1 LKVLIKILNIS
12 LAKQEKTKEEKT
24 KEINLKGSHQII
36 NISLAKK
43 KIF

>member
-1 LKVLIKILNIS
+1 MSRYTRSYK
-12 LAKQEKTKEEKT
+12 EKT